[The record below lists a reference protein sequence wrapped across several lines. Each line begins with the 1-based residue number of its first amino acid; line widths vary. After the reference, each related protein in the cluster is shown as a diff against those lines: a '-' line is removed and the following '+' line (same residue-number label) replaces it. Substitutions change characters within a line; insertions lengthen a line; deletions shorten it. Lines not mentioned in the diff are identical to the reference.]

1 MTCSELICVVHMS
14 VDAKV
19 AHYSLVTAPLHAMPG
34 QLIGK
39 YCIARVSISHDAD
52 DARNASIHGGFEER
66 GQEAG
71 AGDMPSNRIECFK
84 SHEIDM

>member
-14 VDAKV
+14 VDGKV

-39 YCIARVSISHDAD
+39 YCIARVSISQAPHDD
-52 DARNASIHGGFEER
+52 DDGD
-66 GQEAG
+66 
-71 AGDMPSNRIECFK
+71 AGDASTWAGERI
-84 SHEIDM
+84 